1 MKMLVEDF
9 YLLWARKRVILASY
23 AGQIRVFRGMPCR
36 GMPPRGELAG
46 VAEAHDFL
54 EDSLVL
60 GTSHAGVMRG
70 RPAGGKPQGGL
81 GCHDSLEE
89 PDEPAD
95 ARRKVSCLNPLL
107 SAMAEVGEHVERLSA
122 VPLEHLRYGVLYRRR
137 PSGSR
142 KLARNRDHD
151 SLVAEGVMVR
161 RVGHGFP
168 LEFSAVVL
176 PLGVL
181 VHIQD

>member
-23 AGQIRVFRGMPCR
+23 AGQIRVFRGVPCR
-36 GMPPRGELAG
+36 GMPPRDELAS

-81 GCHDSLEE
+81 GCHDSFEE

-95 ARRKVSCLNPLL
+95 ARQEVSCLNPLL
-107 SAMAEVGEHVERLSA
+107 SAVAEVGKHVERLFV
-122 VPLEHLRYGVLYRRR
+122 VPLEHLGHRVFNRRR
-137 PSGSR
+137 PSRSR
-142 KLARNRDHD
+142 KLARNRDHKH
-151 SLVAEGVMVR
+151 LMAERVVVR
-161 RVGHGFP
+161 CIGHGFP
-168 LEFSAVVL
+168 LKLGAVVL

-181 VHIQD
+181 VHV

>member
-1 MKMLVEDF
+1 MKVLVEDF

-23 AGQIRVFRGMPCR
+23 ARQIWVFRGMPCR
-36 GMPPRGELAG
+36 GMPPRGELTG

-70 RPAGGKPQGGL
+70 RPAGSKPQGSL

-89 PDEPAD
+89 PHEPTD
-95 ARRKVSCLNPLL
+95 ARRKVSSLNPLL
-107 SAMAEVGEHVERLSA
+107 SAMAEISADVERLSA
-122 VPLEHLRYGVLYRRR
+122 VPLKHLRRSVLYRRG
-137 PSGSR
+137 PSGSW
-142 KLARNRDHD
+142 KLARDRDHD
-151 SLVAEGVMVR
+151 SFVAKGVVMC

-168 LEFSAVVL
+168 LKLGAVVL

-181 VHIQD
+181 VHVQD